1 MKRNPNP
8 IVISYIPHNMKGG
21 EMKKNIKLTMALI
34 AMIIV
39 GMVLFGMRMN
49 QLSKVTCDVP
59 SVIAQSGD
67 TLWDIGYKHCGG
79 DKVNME
85 AVSDQLVEL
94 NGSVIQPNQLI
105 VLLYLVQGK

>member
-1 MKRNPNP
+1 MKRNAV
-8 IVISYIPHNMKGG
+8 VISHIPLNSKGG

-49 QLSKVTCDVP
+49 QVSKVTCDVS

-79 DKVNME
+79 NRANME
-85 AVSDQLVEL
+85 EVRYQMIKL
-94 NGSVIQPNQLI
+94 NGDVIQPGQVIILP
-105 VLLYLVQGK
+105 

>member
-1 MKRNPNP
+1 
-8 IVISYIPHNMKGG
+8 
-21 EMKKNIKLTMALI
+21 MKKNIKLTMALI

-49 QLSKVTCDVP
+49 QVSKVTCDVS

-79 DKVNME
+79 NRANME
-85 AVSDQLVEL
+85 EVRYQMIKL
-94 NGSVIQPNQLI
+94 NGDVIQPGQVIILP
-105 VLLYLVQGK
+105 

>member
-1 MKRNPNP
+1 MKRNPEM
-8 IVISYIPHNMKGG
+8 IVIDHIPYRMKGG
-21 EMKKNIKLTMALI
+21 EVSKNIKLTMALI

-49 QLSKVTCDVP
+49 QVSKVTCDVS

-79 DKVNME
+79 DKANME
-85 AVSDQLVEL
+85 AVRDRLVKL
-94 NGSVIQPNQLI
+94 NGNDIQPSQLI
-105 VLLYLVQGK
+105 VLPQDK

>member
-1 MKRNPNP
+1 
-8 IVISYIPHNMKGG
+8 
-21 EMKKNIKLTMALI
+21 MKKNIKLTMALI

-49 QLSKVTCDVP
+49 QVSKVTCDVS

-79 DKVNME
+79 NKANME
-85 AVSDQLVEL
+85 EVRYQMIKL
-94 NGSVIQPNQLI
+94 NGDVIQPGQVIILP
-105 VLLYLVQGK
+105 